1 MRTGRV
7 GIANVVIRTREHV
20 AALYAV
26 DNVLVLNT
34 LRYATD
40 LRNPGELKVPEDLA
54 KAKITPKELDMAE
67 RLVEDMEMDWD
78 PTKYHDTYRDDLLK
92 LIEEKAAGKVRKAP
106 KARKESS
113 AEVIDFAALL
123 ERSLAGGKR
132 GKPEGKAVAAKAR
145 RKPPHRATRGSSS
158 QRRAA

>member
-1 MRTGRV
+1 
-7 GIANVVIRTREHV
+7 
-20 AALYAV
+20 
-26 DNVLVLNT
+26 
-34 LRYATD
+34 
-40 LRNPGELKVPEDLA
+40 VPEDLA

-113 AEVIDFAALL
+113 AEVIDFAAPAGAQPRRRQARQARGQGGGREGAPQAAASRHPRL
-123 ERSLAGGKR
+123 EQPAPRSLTHKKERRHEDAS
-132 GKPEGKAVAAKAR
+132 AVAAGAL
-145 RKPPHRATRGSSS
+145 GYCY
-158 QRRAA
+158 